1 MSSRY
6 LSVLLVPFFCFLPAA
21 ALAQGKAALT
31 REMVEFVFRKFAPEL
46 AGESV
51 ESLSGKLGAVVAK
64 YGDDGFTAVKN
75 VGPSAF
81 RLIEEAGENGLKS
94 VRLMAKFGDQAV
106 WVVGNKGRLAIFVKY
121 GDDAAEAMIKHGEIA
136 EPLIGKF
143 GESAAM
149 ALKGVSP
156 QNARRIAMLEDTGEL
171 AAMGRTD
178 ELLQVVSKYGDSAMD
193 FIWKNKGSLAVT
205 AAMTAFLLDPKP
217 FIDGSTSLAS
227 DVGRSVMGPL
237 AEGMAKGTN
246 WTVIFLVLIGCV
258 SGWLGFRAWR
268 KDRPKPP
275 QGESASRA

>member
-6 LSVLLVPFFCFLPAA
+6 LSVLFVLIFCHLPVAA
-21 ALAQGKAALT
+21 WAQGKVALT

-64 YGDDGFTAVKN
+64 YGDEGFKAINN

-143 GESAAM
+143 GESAAL
-149 ALKGVSP
+149 ALKSLSS
-156 QNARRIAMLEDTGEL
+156 QNARRMAMLSEGGEL
-171 AAMGRTD
+171 AAIGRTD
-178 ELLQVVSKYGDSAMD
+178 DLLQVVGKYGDTAMD
-193 FIWKNKGSLAVT
+193 FVWKNKGPLAT
-205 AAMTAFLLDPKP
+205 ATVLTVFLANPQP
-217 FIDGSTSLAS
+217 FIDGSRDLAE
-227 DVGRSVMGPL
+227 VAGGTLIRPL
-237 AEGMAKGTN
+237 AEGIAKGAN
-246 WTVIFLVLIGCV
+246 WTVLGLAAIAAFGGWIG
-258 SGWLGFRAWR
+258 WRAWLKR
-268 KDRPKPP
+268 GHQSPSQENR
-275 QGESASRA
+275 